1 MTPLT
6 LTLKP
11 VYSLSNDQFQQL
23 CWANPELKLER
34 TRAGELV
41 IMSPTGGETGRQNS
55 QLNFQIQLWN
65 QKYQLGEVFDSST
78 GFILP
83 NGAIR
88 SPDVAWVERSRWEAL
103 TPEQREKFLPLCPDF
118 VIELV
123 SPSDSVQ
130 KKRGKMEEYRE
141 NGCGLGWLIHRP
153 ENQVEIYRPNCEIE
167 VLNLPTKVFG
177 ENILVNLE
185 MNL

>member
-6 LTLKP
+6 LTLNP
-11 VYSLSNDQFQQL
+11 IYSLSNDQFQQL

-34 TRAGELV
+34 TCAGELV

-55 QLNFQIQLWN
+55 QLNFQVQLWN
-65 QKYQLGEVFDSST
+65 QQYQLGEVFDSST

-83 NGAIR
+83 NGATR
-88 SPDVAWVERSRWEAL
+88 SPDVAWVEKFNWEAL

-130 KKRGKMEEYRE
+130 KTRQKMEEYRE
-141 NGCGLGWLIHRP
+141 NGCGLGWLINRQ
-153 ENQVEIYRPNCEIE
+153 ENQIEIYRPDCEVE

-185 MNL
+185 INL